1 MSKKY
6 IYACIRIP
14 IEIAENG
21 HHITYN
27 DHAKVDFE
35 KCDELPPKSDL
46 GKFDLEDIF
55 KGFKEPEPVREL
67 DPEPEPEPEPIKE
80 PEPEPIKEQEY
91 ILKSEIK
98 TNKRPIQNSTF
109 KQRQMTSSRYS
120 QKRKYS

>member
-14 IEIAENG
+14 IEISENG

-55 KGFKEPEPVREL
+55 KGFTEPEPVREL
-67 DPEPEPEPEPIKE
+67 DPEPIR
-80 PEPEPIKEQEY
+80 EQEY

-98 TNKRPIQNSTF
+98 TTKRPIQNSTF
-109 KQRQMTSSRYS
+109 KQRTMTSSRYS

>member
-14 IEIAENG
+14 IEIVANG

-55 KGFKEPEPVREL
+55 KGFTEPEPTRE
-67 DPEPEPEPEPIKE
+67 PTREP
-80 PEPEPIKEQEY
+80 EY

-109 KQRQMTSSRYS
+109 KHRQMTSSRYS
-120 QKRKYS
+120 QKRKYN

>member
-46 GKFDLEDIF
+46 VKFDLEDIF
-55 KGFKEPEPVREL
+55 KGFKEPEP
-67 DPEPEPEPEPIKE
+67 EPIRE
-80 PEPEPIKEQEY
+80 PEQEY

-109 KQRQMTSSRYS
+109 KQRGSSSRYS
-120 QKRKYS
+120 QKRKYN